1 MVDPV
6 QEKLKQ
12 ELTVKADST
21 FLWVALVFK
30 ELEEVPIRK
39 ILACYSLARSAD
51 GILRADA

>member
-1 MVDPV
+1 MVDLV

-30 ELEEVPIRK
+30 ELEKVPARK
-39 ILACYSLARSAD
+39 ILA
-51 GILRADA
+51 RAIAFPATLTAFY

>member
-1 MVDPV
+1 MVYLV

-21 FLWVALVFK
+21 FLWVALDFK
-30 ELEEVPIRK
+30 ELEEVPTRK
-39 ILACYSLARSAD
+39 ILACYSLPRNAD